1 LTKCYISP
9 GVSPSRKPSHFGVV
23 PFPGHRRKGKR
34 SGGARVGRRRRRG
47 QAEHRRRCTGSR
59 SRRTRRSAAAGEGGA
74 GPGPRRRKPLPRR
87 RVSPAPSR
95 RRLHRRPTVSGAV
108 LHPPPPPALAEPCCQ
123 CRLRR
128 TPALYGRP
136 SCHAPSRELV
146 SLQAMSGL
154 RAVFACRFPSPPPRR
169 RPPCTPAREAKPLRA
184 KIMPRVTP
192 RHVAA
197 PRTAR
202 TSCLA
207 HLCSGL
213 RAMMVLCRGVSHPSR
228 GHAHLSA
235 QGHDYSTPLLVRVD
249 ARRRR
254 VSG

>member
-1 LTKCYISP
+1 
-9 GVSPSRKPSHFGVV
+9 V
-23 PFPGHRRKGKR
+23 HRESFEEDAPECRRG
-34 SGGARVGRRRRRG
+34 GRRSRTGASTPQTSTTSSRVPCTK
-47 QAEHRRRCTGSR
+47 QATTPPSTH
-59 SRRTRRSAAAGEGGA
+59 GEW
-74 GPGPRRRKPLPRR
+74 
-87 RVSPAPSR
+87 
-95 RRLHRRPTVSGAV
+95 RRPSS
-108 LHPPPPPALAEPCCQ
+108 PPPPALAEPCCQ